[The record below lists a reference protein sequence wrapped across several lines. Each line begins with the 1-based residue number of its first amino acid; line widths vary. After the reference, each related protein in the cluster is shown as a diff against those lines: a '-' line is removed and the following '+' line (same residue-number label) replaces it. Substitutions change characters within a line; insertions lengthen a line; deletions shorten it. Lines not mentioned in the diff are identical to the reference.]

1 MENYFEDFFVFLFKI
16 SPKTA
21 ELIQMTFL
29 YSCFLQKFGLY
40 FFDAEPVGTLNETST
55 SVYLSNTIKLGK
67 SSPVHI

>member
-1 MENYFEDFFVFLFKI
+1 
-16 SPKTA
+16 
-21 ELIQMTFL
+21 MTFL

-55 SVYLSNTIKLGK
+55 SVYLPNTIELGK